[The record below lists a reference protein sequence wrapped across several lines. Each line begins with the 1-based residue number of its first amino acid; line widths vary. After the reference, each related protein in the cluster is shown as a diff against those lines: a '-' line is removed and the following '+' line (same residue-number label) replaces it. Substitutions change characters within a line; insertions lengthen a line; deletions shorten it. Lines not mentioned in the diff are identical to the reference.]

1 MMETTIKI
9 NTDSITPEFIE
20 GIKKLFPH
28 KTVEITIHPADETD
42 YILSNPVFAQI
53 LQDRIAEYEAKKQ
66 VISLK
71 ADDLA

>member
-1 MMETTIKI
+1 METTFKI

-28 KTVEITIHPADETD
+28 KTVEIKIQPADETD
-42 YILSNPVFAQI
+42 YILSNPVFTQV
-53 LQDRIAEYEAKKQ
+53 LLNRIAEYESKKK

-71 ADDLA
+71 ADDLV